1 MAKQQLNSSSPTTSN
16 KLPKRSM
23 SPREILSPEPS
34 AVVSGLLTSLSP
46 SKPKETTF
54 YGELSDGEAVIP
66 LVGFDKAQW
75 RKLEH
80 FRQSQKPLSLI
91 NCQITLNK
99 TTGKPQVVVKNYTA
113 VQESPNTGIHIND
126 PNTLASPI
134 LPISHIG
141 TLDEY
146 DRVTVRAAVLKV
158 KDPQSVSKGKTKQ
171 EIIVADE
178 SGTIPLTLW
187 EEDIGILVQYTSYQL
202 NRVQVH
208 KFLGKYELTFP
219 RFGASFHEIEDL
231 QDVCQYTESNND
243 LDHVTSATIVVV
255 GQLESTVSCIS
266 CKKNMCVTIE
276 SDIIECNSCDTKQR
290 ARNIKTTAKLYVEDG
305 CQNSF
310 SFRAYQDMLTEIAQT
325 PDVTSDNLLQ
335 SEPFDLTFN
344 KYHIITSITRL

>member
-1 MAKQQLNSSSPTTSN
+1 MAKRQLNSSSPTTSN

-80 FRQSQKPLSLI
+80 FQQSQKPLSLI

-146 DRVTVRAAVLKV
+146 DRVANC
-158 KDPQSVSKGKTKQ
+158 QSSCFKGERPSVCFKR
-171 EIIVADE
+171 EDE
-178 SGTIPLTLW
+178 
-187 EEDIGILVQYTSYQL
+187 
-202 NRVQVH
+202 
-208 KFLGKYELTFP
+208 
-219 RFGASFHEIEDL
+219 
-231 QDVCQYTESNND
+231 
-243 LDHVTSATIVVV
+243 
-255 GQLESTVSCIS
+255 
-266 CKKNMCVTIE
+266 
-276 SDIIECNSCDTKQR
+276 
-290 ARNIKTTAKLYVEDG
+290 
-305 CQNSF
+305 
-310 SFRAYQDMLTEIAQT
+310 
-325 PDVTSDNLLQ
+325 
-335 SEPFDLTFN
+335 
-344 KYHIITSITRL
+344 TRDYSSR

>member
-1 MAKQQLNSSSPTTSN
+1 MAKRQLNSLSPATSN

-34 AVVSGLLTSLSP
+34 AVLSGLLTSLSP
-46 SKPKETTF
+46 SKPKETMF

-80 FRQSQKPLSLI
+80 FQQSQKPLSLI
-91 NCQITLNK
+91 NCQLPLNK
-99 TTGKPQVVVKNYTA
+99 TTIKPQVVVKNYTA
-113 VQESPNTGIHIND
+113 VQESCNTGIHIND
-126 PNTLASPI
+126 PTLLLASPI

-158 KDPQSVSKGKTKQ
+158 KDPQSVSKGKMKQ
-171 EIIVADE
+171 DIIVADE

-187 EEDIGILVQYTSYQL
+187 EEDIGKLVQYTSYQL

-219 RFGASFHEIEDL
+219 LLG
-231 QDVCQYTESNND
+231 
-243 LDHVTSATIVVV
+243 TIHAI
-255 GQLESTVSCIS
+255 LPALC
-266 CKKNMCVTIE
+266 
-276 SDIIECNSCDTKQR
+276 
-290 ARNIKTTAKLYVEDG
+290 
-305 CQNSF
+305 
-310 SFRAYQDMLTEIAQT
+310 
-325 PDVTSDNLLQ
+325 P
-335 SEPFDLTFN
+335 
-344 KYHIITSITRL
+344 